1 MNNPSSAQ
9 THQSTGNVGNWRD
22 HSWLCSSSLSEQKIL
37 ESGLVPPSRCNL
49 GGKCYISHGTM
60 QVQEYRR
67 RTQMENGTQITLF
80 LEGRQDTG
88 KRFIIIDI
96 QQGHIQGIQEG
107 KFNGYI
113 LKLDRIG

>member
-1 MNNPSSAQ
+1 MNNPPRAQ
-9 THQSTGNVGNWRD
+9 THQSTGNVGHWHDPAR
-22 HSWLCSSSLSEQKIL
+22 LCSSSLSEQTIL
-37 ESGLVPPSRCNL
+37 NAGLVPPSRCDI
-49 GGKCYISHGTM
+49 GGKCYIPHGTR
-60 QVQEYRR
+60 QFQGYRR

-96 QQGHIQGIQEG
+96 QQGHIQGIQG